1 MKQTSG
7 WLGGTG
13 LEEWRKRMLDG
24 VEKQEHTK
32 LKEESE
38 WCVPLGK
45 FRQPISGGQHAFSIY
60 KCSDSH

>member
-1 MKQTSG
+1 
-7 WLGGTG
+7 
-13 LEEWRKRMLDG
+13 MLDG